1 MNTAP
6 PPSRRFFDR
15 RFYSR
20 AALAVALVVFAGFAK
35 TFYLRALFASPA
47 LSSLLVLHG
56 TVMTLWIAVFIAQTR
71 LVAGGRTD
79 LHRRLGVFG
88 GVLAAAMLV
97 VGTAVAIDAGRRG
110 STPAPEV
117 PPLKFIVL
125 PLVDIALFALL
136 VGVALW
142 MRRRSDVH
150 KRLMLLAT
158 VSILTPAIAR
168 IPVPAIHDR
177 GLPMFF
183 GLTILA
189 VVLCVAIDTLRN
201 RRLHPAFGW
210 GGALVIASLPLR
222 ILLGGTAAWMR
233 FATWLVG

>member
-6 PPSRRFFDR
+6 PPSRRLFDR
-15 RFYSR
+15 RFYSW
-20 AALAVALVVFAGFAK
+20 AAVAVALVVFAGFAK

-47 LSSLLVLHG
+47 LSNLLALHG
-56 TVMTLWIAVFIAQTR
+56 TVMTLWIAVFITQTR

-88 GVLAAAMLV
+88 GVLAGAMLV
-97 VGTAVAIDAGRRG
+97 VGTAAAIDAGRRG
-110 STPAPEV
+110 FTPAPEV

-125 PLVDIALFALL
+125 PLVDITLFAVL

-142 MRRRSDVH
+142 KRRRSDVH

-183 GLTILA
+183 GLTILG
-189 VVLCVAIDTLRN
+189 VVLCVAIDTIRN

-210 GGALVIASLPLR
+210 GGGLVIASLPLR
-222 ILLGGTAAWMR
+222 ILLAGTAVWMR